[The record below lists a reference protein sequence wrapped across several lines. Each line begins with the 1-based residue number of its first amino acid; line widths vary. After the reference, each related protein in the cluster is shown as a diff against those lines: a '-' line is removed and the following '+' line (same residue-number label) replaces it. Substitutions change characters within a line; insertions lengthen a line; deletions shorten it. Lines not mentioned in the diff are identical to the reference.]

1 MGLKDK
7 WRQTL
12 YRIRNPETDEN
23 EREFQK
29 QLGAKRLLLLLPF
42 IIAAVLFWLLYLKGQ

>member
-1 MGLKDK
+1 MNLKEK

-12 YRIRNPETDEN
+12 SRVRNPETDAH

-29 QLGAKRLLLLLPF
+29 QLGFKRLLFLVPF
-42 IIAAVLFWLLYLKGQ
+42 IIAVVLLWLLSHKG